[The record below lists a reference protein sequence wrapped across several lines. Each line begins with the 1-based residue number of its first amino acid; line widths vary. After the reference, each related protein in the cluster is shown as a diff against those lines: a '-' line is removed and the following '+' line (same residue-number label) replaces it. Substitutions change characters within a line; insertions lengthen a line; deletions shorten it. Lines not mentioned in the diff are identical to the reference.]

1 MVTLQ
6 GEKKRWN
13 GSKPWCL
20 TDLVSSFNSCAPC
33 SWSSLCVFPCFL
45 SSSGGLRWDLMFCYD
60 ILWSSPFEMNQWPF
74 ILPVLS
80 QLASRVGLLAM
91 ASWAFFPSGFLPRQ
105 PEGLNR
111 LHSPPEWICSPW
123 RVNMC
128 FCLFLAF
135 STRHGE
141 LENLGGEQLW
151 PSTLTFAFLHVFL
164 AS

>member
-1 MVTLQ
+1 MEWIQAMMSHWSCVFLQ
-6 GEKKRWN
+6 F
-13 GSKPWCL
+13 L
-20 TDLVSSFNSCAPC
+20 C
-33 SWSSLCVFPCFL
+33 SLLLRFSLCFPLFSLFL
-45 SSSGGLRWDLMFCYD
+45 WRPKMGPDVL
-60 ILWSSPFEMNQWPF
+60 LWYSMISFEMNQWPF
-74 ILPVLS
+74 ILPILS